1 MTSNSPRISAL
12 GQRALIVEFGDV
24 ISTEINDLA
33 IRLSDYLD
41 EHPFPGYVE
50 SAPAYSSTYVGFD
63 PRVVTAN
70 ESLAKTTLDRVAE
83 HVTNALAEIKHGKDP
98 VTKIHEIPVSF
109 GAESG
114 PDLNYI
120 ADNSG
125 LSSSEVIEIF
135 TSVTYRVFMLG
146 FLPGFAYLG
155 EVDERIAM
163 PRRATPRQ
171 RVPTGS
177 VGIAGHQTG
186 IYPLESPGGWQ
197 LIGRTDIELF
207 VPNSMPPCLFGPG
220 DHVRFVAV

>member
-1 MTSNSPRISAL
+1 MTSISPRISAL

-33 IRLSDYLD
+33 ILLSEYLD
-41 EHPFPGYVE
+41 AHPFPGYVE

-63 PRVVTAN
+63 PRLVTAN
-70 ESLAKTTLDRVAE
+70 RGQAKTTFDLIAA
-83 HVTNALAEIKHGKDP
+83 HVTNALAEIECEKNP
-98 VTKIHEIPVSF
+98 VSKIHKIPVSF

-114 PDLNYI
+114 PDLNYV

-125 LSSSEVIEIF
+125 LLSSEVIEIF
-135 TSVTYRVFMLG
+135 TSITYRVFMLG

-155 EVDERIAM
+155 EVDERVAV

-171 RVPTGS
+171 RVAVGS
-177 VGIAGHQTG
+177 VGIAGRQTG

-197 LIGRTDIELF
+197 LIGRTDVGLF
-207 VPNSMPPCLFGPG
+207 VPSSMPPCLFGPG
-220 DHVRFVAV
+220 DHVKFVAV